1 MSEEDAKRRS
11 RTTPAECWA
20 MVEFLQVKENLAIM
34 TGQASKGKK
43 VKGGQRLTKSQG
55 YKLLAK
61 FVNSRMKDS
70 ERVWTPQ
77 SAKSRFESYMT
88 MYKSAIRWQSSSVS
102 DEGITTDDMK
112 KNILTIDAKLESMCR
127 YYKELDMILGDRPNI
142 RPPYTIA
149 FGGSQEVEDHDYE
162 IENSESMSVDGG
174 TENQCSDD
182 ENDPSTEAYWASTAE
197 EDPGAHFTKAS
208 TKSNVDRK
216 AQVNKKNKQPSF
228 ELKPT
233 TQKKD
238 FSSYYLE
245 AQSNA
250 LSLER
255 DKFEYAKATKDRA
268 ALKSAE
274 DSSLQIKLARA
285 SLLGKLVDNGVLDPS
300 KIKEMMSIAFDT
312 DIG

>member
-1 MSEEDAKRRS
+1 
-11 RTTPAECWA
+11 
-20 MVEFLQVKENLAIM
+20 
-34 TGQASKGKK
+34 
-43 VKGGQRLTKSQG
+43 
-55 YKLLAK
+55 
-61 FVNSRMKDS
+61 
-70 ERVWTPQ
+70 
-77 SAKSRFESYMT
+77 
-88 MYKSAIRWQSSSVS
+88 
-102 DEGITTDDMK
+102 
-112 KNILTIDAKLESMCR
+112 MCR

-174 TENQCSDD
+174 TENQGSDD
-182 ENDPSTEAYWASTAE
+182 ENDPSTEAYWASKAE
-197 EDPGAHFTKAS
+197 EDPEAHFTKAS

-233 TQKKD
+233 TQKID

-255 DKFEYAKATKDRA
+255 DKFEYAKATEDRA

>member
-11 RTTPAECWA
+11 RTTSAECWA

-34 TGQASKGKK
+34 TGQANKGKK
-43 VKGGQRLTKSQG
+43 VKGDQRLTKSQG

-102 DEGITTDDMK
+102 GEGITADDMK

-149 FGGSQEVEDHDYE
+149 FGDLR
-162 IENSESMSVDGG
+162 SESMSVDGG
-174 TENQCSDD
+174 TENQGSDD

-255 DKFEYAKATKDRA
+255 DKFEYAKATEDRA
-268 ALKSAE
+268 VSSQLKTRHCKS
-274 DSSLQIKLARA
+274 
-285 SLLGKLVDNGVLDPS
+285 N
-300 KIKEMMSIAFDT
+300 
-312 DIG
+312 

>member
-1 MSEEDAKRRS
+1 
-11 RTTPAECWA
+11 
-20 MVEFLQVKENLAIM
+20 MVE
-34 TGQASKGKK
+34 
-43 VKGGQRLTKSQG
+43 QRTK
-55 YKLLAK
+55 
-61 FVNSRMKDS
+61 
-70 ERVWTPQ
+70 T
-77 SAKSRFESYMT
+77 
-88 MYKSAIRWQSSSVS
+88 VS
-102 DEGITTDDMK
+102 
-112 KNILTIDAKLESMCR
+112 
-127 YYKELDMILGDRPNI
+127 
-142 RPPYTIA
+142 
-149 FGGSQEVEDHDYE
+149 
-162 IENSESMSVDGG
+162 
-174 TENQCSDD
+174 SDD

-208 TKSNVDRK
+208 TKSNVDHK
-216 AQVNKKNKQPSF
+216 AQENKKNKQPSF

-250 LSLER
+250 LSLKR
-255 DKFEYAKATKDRA
+255 DKFEYAKATEDRA
-268 ALKSAE
+268 TLKSAD